1 MAAIT
6 KGTPVYVWGTNE
18 TITNA
23 NVTNISTTKS
33 YGNVQTVVNFQGNEI
48 EKRMDD
54 TVETGTVTLQY
65 EAEFAP
71 ATAGSNIT
79 FPGAGASGA
88 DVVFY
93 ITGIADSHTNNG
105 FRETTYNIKKTEYI
119 TNVV

>member
-6 KGTPVYVWGTNE
+6 KGIPVYVWGTNE

-65 EAEFAP
+65 EAAFAP

-119 TNVV
+119 TLT